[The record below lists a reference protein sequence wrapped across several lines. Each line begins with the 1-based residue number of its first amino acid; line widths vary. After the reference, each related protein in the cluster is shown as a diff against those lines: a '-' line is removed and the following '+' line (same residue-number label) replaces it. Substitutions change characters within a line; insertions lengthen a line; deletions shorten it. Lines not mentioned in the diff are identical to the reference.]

1 MVQVNIFVILGS
13 LLCFLCAVKNQNQSN
28 HCDQSE
34 EKKSLKE
41 PIKLKKSKLLKAR
54 ENVSEQVMIGS
65 SFASDWLTEWREVS
79 GSITK

>member
-1 MVQVNIFVILGS
+1 MT
-13 LLCFLCAVKNQNQSN
+13 NQK
-28 HCDQSE
+28 
-34 EKKSLKE
+34 EKKRLKE

-54 ENVSEQVMIGS
+54 ENVSEQVMIGF